1 MRNSDDFGLDKR
13 SQRRMREIDLERAK
27 EAQERREDQKNSK
40 FTQVS
45 PKGWERIR
53 ELSKDK
59 QGVAAIAL
67 YSFLAEHIDPTW
79 GLSLL
84 NNSFWLTN

>member
-1 MRNSDDFGLDKR
+1 MISVLDKR

-27 EAQERREDQKNSK
+27 EPRNGVKTKRTVK

-67 YSFLAEHIDPTW
+67 YSFLAEHIDPTC
-79 GLSLL
+79 GAVVAEQQ
-84 NNSFWLTN
+84 FWLTN

>member
-1 MRNSDDFGLDKR
+1 MISGLDKR

-53 ELSKDK
+53 ELSR
-59 QGVAAIAL
+59 
-67 YSFLAEHIDPTW
+67 
-79 GLSLL
+79 
-84 NNSFWLTN
+84 TNRV

>member
-1 MRNSDDFGLDKR
+1 MSYQWLMRNSDDFGVRQKISKTDER
-13 SQRRMREIDLERAK
+13 DRFRARAK

-59 QGVAAIAL
+59 QGVAAI
-67 YSFLAEHIDPTW
+67 
-79 GLSLL
+79 
-84 NNSFWLTN
+84 

>member
-1 MRNSDDFGLDKR
+1 
-13 SQRRMREIDLERAK
+13 MREIDLERAK
-27 EAQERREDQKNSK
+27 ELQERREDQKNSK

-53 ELSKDK
+53 ELKDK

-67 YSFLAEHIDPTW
+67 YSVF
-79 GLSLL
+79 S
-84 NNSFWLTN
+84 

>member
-1 MRNSDDFGLDKR
+1 
-13 SQRRMREIDLERAK
+13 MREIDLERAK

-67 YSFLAEHIDPTW
+67 YSVF
-79 GLSLL
+79 S
-84 NNSFWLTN
+84 

>member
-1 MRNSDDFGLDKR
+1 MISGLDKR

-53 ELSKDK
+53 ELSKDCL
-59 QGVAAIAL
+59 L
-67 YSFLAEHIDPTW
+67 YTSPSPRD
-79 GLSLL
+79 GRVSR
-84 NNSFWLTN
+84 

>member
-1 MRNSDDFGLDKR
+1 MISVLDKR
-13 SQRRMREIDLERAK
+13 SQRRMRDRFRALK
-27 EAQERREDQKNSK
+27 RPRNGVKTKKNSK

-59 QGVAAIAL
+59 QGCGCNRAVL
-67 YSFLAEHIDPTW
+67 VFS
-79 GLSLL
+79 
-84 NNSFWLTN
+84 